1 MTETVDAPTT
11 GSAATRGGSLTTMRL
26 PELQA
31 LAAEI
36 GLKGT
41 AKMRKSDLIT
51 AIREARGD
59 GRGAQ
64 RTTSAPKQVPEAAAP
79 EAGAPEAAAGRGSA
93 AAAPR
98 TDAPAEADRSAA
110 PLELPDA

>member
-31 LAAEI
+31 LAGEI

-41 AKMRKSDLIT
+41 AKMRKSDLIA

-64 RTTSAPKQVPEAAAP
+64 RQSAPKQAPESAAPAAAAGPAAAAP
-79 EAGAPEAAAGRGSA
+79 EAAAREAAR
-93 AAAPR
+93 
-98 TDAPAEADRSAA
+98 AEAERRAA
-110 PLELPDA
+110 VPVLPDVAAVQ